1 MKPDYL
7 TDYSEN
13 YLFSPNVFGQ
23 LVVGWNCKWRKFN
36 GENKWT
42 KDGPPA
48 FPPPPTTLKMD
59 HLLLGGNFNCR
70 HRFFV
75 FVFLHMYFF
84 KLQKVVV

>member
-13 YLFSPNVFGQ
+13 YLFSPNAFGQ

-48 FPPPPTTLKMD
+48 FPPPPPQKTD
-59 HLLLGGNFNCR
+59 HLLLRGNFISDTD
-70 HRFFV
+70 FSY
-75 FVFLHMYFF
+75 LYFF
-84 KLQKVVV
+84 ICIYLIC